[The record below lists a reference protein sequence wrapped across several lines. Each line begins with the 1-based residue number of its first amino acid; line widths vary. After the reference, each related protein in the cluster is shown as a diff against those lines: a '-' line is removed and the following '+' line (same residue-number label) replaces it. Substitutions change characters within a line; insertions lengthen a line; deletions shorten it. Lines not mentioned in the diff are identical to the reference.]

1 MFQKKDAID
10 KNDINPEIVNRITT
24 GTVIKGDII
33 TSNNIRIDGKLE
45 GNLDT
50 KSKLIIGTTGEIIGE
65 VVCQSAD
72 ISGEIK
78 GKIKVAE
85 LIQLKASAKI
95 TGEIITSKL
104 SIEPGAQFTGNCNM
118 GAVVK
123 DINIGKSESKEKTA

>member
-104 SIEPGAQFTGNCNM
+104 SIEPGAQFTGSCNM